1 MKGGIA
7 KPEVNNGKKLTL
19 PARTM
24 SPIEAFRALRQGQPI
39 DQIGQLYHV
48 SGHIDKDFFM
58 MDKTEKL
65 HKLQELRELR
75 DHYKTDVEYWQGVYQ
90 EALAASNNNQTNA
103 NGSSAQKL
111 TPENGGAVSQ

>member
-1 MKGGIA
+1 MRGGTA
-7 KPEVNNGKKLTL
+7 KPEVNSGKKLTL

-24 SPIEAFRALRQGQPI
+24 SPVEAYKALRQGQAI

-65 HKLQELRELR
+65 HKLQELREMR
-75 DHYKTDVEYWQGVYQ
+75 DHYKTDVEYWQGVYK
-90 EALAASNNNQTNA
+90 EALAASNHNKNLT
-103 NGSSAQKL
+103 NGSSAQE
-111 TPENGGAVSQ
+111 THANPG